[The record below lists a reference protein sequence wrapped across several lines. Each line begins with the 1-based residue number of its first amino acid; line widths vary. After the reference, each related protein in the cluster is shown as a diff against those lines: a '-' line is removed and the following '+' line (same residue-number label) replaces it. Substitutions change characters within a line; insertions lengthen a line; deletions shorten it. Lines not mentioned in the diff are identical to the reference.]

1 MALPE
6 SSALCA
12 SNPVMK
18 YHAFMSYSQ
27 AADGQLAPALQSAIQ
42 SLARRW
48 PGIPEVRICRDKHNL
63 AAHPQLW
70 RSIEDLS
77 TEAEFFIL
85 LASPEAAQSPGVCR
99 EIKWWLTHRSMEK
112 ILVVATG
119 GELRWKSTPAELS
132 EGADGGGVL
141 TGT

>member
-1 MALPE
+1 
-6 SSALCA
+6 
-12 SNPVMK
+12 MK

-27 AADGQLAPALQSAIQ
+27 AADGQFAPALQSAIQ

-48 PGIPEVRICRDKHNL
+48 PGIPAVRICRDKHNL

-70 RSIEDLS
+70 RSIEDLL
-77 TEAEFFIL
+77 TESEFFIL
-85 LASPEAAQSPGVCR
+85 LASPEAAQSPWVCR

-119 GELRWKSTPAELS
+119 GEL
-132 EGADGGGVL
+132 
-141 TGT
+141 